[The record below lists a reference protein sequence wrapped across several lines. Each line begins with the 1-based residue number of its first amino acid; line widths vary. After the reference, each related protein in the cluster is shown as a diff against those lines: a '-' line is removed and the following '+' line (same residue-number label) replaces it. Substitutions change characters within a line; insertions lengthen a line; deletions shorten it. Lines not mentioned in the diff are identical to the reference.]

1 MIISSFS
8 NSRFLTL
15 ITKRSVESY
24 YQWRGAWSP
33 PQKRDLKNQIPFIC
47 PPKYHYEYYSKLL
60 SSSFICQ
67 KYEFLLDIIL
77 NFCVGEL
84 DFSNEFFES
93 DVWNKIQYALNDR
106 KLPSFGLT
114 KSNNSK
120 GKCKFHIHLCG
131 TRSNYTTIKKEHMM
145 NPQELQK
152 NSMDLNECYDIVSTL
167 SPTIPVE
174 AEINID
180 WNKPQFQKYQKM
192 RKMGVEINAIT
203 NKMKMDGCEVTDIVN
218 PNSSKKPQS
227 SQAFFDIMKKE
238 YFESIWLWIT
248 DGTIMNGGDYGE
260 FEKYYWM
267 CGTLNPKRF
276 IARNT
281 GKKIYIKIWV
291 SHYTD
296 DSDHFGEYNLS
307 FYFSDALDLF
317 WNDAISNWER
327 FRSYRIKQFDPN
339 TKKKE
344 T

>member
-60 SSSFICQ
+60 SSSSICQ
-67 KYEFLLDIIL
+67 KYDFTLDIIL

-93 DVWNKIQYALNDR
+93 AVWNKIQFALNDR

-114 KSNNSK
+114 NSNNVK
-120 GKCKFHIHLCG
+120 RKCKFHIHLCG
-131 TRSNYTTIKKEHMM
+131 TIKKEHMM
-145 NPQELQK
+145 NTQPLQK
-152 NSMDLNECYDIVSTL
+152 NSMDLNECRDIVSVL
-167 SPTIPVE
+167 SPMIAYEEIETH
-174 AEINID
+174 INID

-192 RKMGVEINAIT
+192 RKIGVGINAII
-203 NKMKMDGCEVTDIVN
+203 NKMKMDGRVDGCEIIPN
-218 PNSSKKPQS
+218 PTSSKKPQP
-227 SQAFFDIMKKE
+227 SQVFFDIMKKE

-248 DGTIMNGGDYGE
+248 DGTIMNCGDYGE
-260 FEKYYWM
+260 FESYYWV

-276 IARNT
+276 RARNT
-281 GKKIYIKIWV
+281 GKKIYLKIWV

-317 WNDAISNWER
+317 WNDAISNWQR
-327 FRSYRIKQFDPN
+327 FRSYQIKQFDPN
-339 TKKKE
+339 LKKKGN
-344 T
+344 